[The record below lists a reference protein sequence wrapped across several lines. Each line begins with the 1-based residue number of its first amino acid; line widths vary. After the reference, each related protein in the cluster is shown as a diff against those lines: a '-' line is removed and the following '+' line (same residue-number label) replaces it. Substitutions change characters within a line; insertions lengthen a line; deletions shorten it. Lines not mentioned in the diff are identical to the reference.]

1 MLYDYCLVIIGVNYT
16 INDDPDPKS
25 RCYAVI
31 INVINYVMLLHSF
44 LAVKR
49 HMSVYLLNFTLKTLG
64 LSKIK

>member
-16 INDDPDPKS
+16 INDDPGPTS

-31 INVINYVMLLHSF
+31 INVINYVVLLHSF

-49 HMSVYLLNFTLKTLG
+49 HMSVYLINFTLKTLG
-64 LSKIK
+64 ISKIK